1 MALVSVDALYCFSYI
16 TENMPLW
23 MSRVNG
29 LAVHTATKQAEF
41 SDEYQKL
48 THVQVRRRKNSSCH
62 SIRPVQENEPDS
74 QQDASVP
81 PEGDAT
87 DSTAKATPAPNTRKR
102 GTEQAPSIQS
112 ADGPQVIRIR
122 HNVVIHYDG
131 HTQKELEQ
139 VVRDIGSARNNI
151 RKGKMTQLMKRPNLA
166 LDMFSKR
173 ISLRE
178 ASRSLGAGSDGTRPS
193 AMATIRSRNVH
204 KETSFDFADKQL
216 ELAQSLC
223 EAAAHQFLR
232 CGDCS
237 TELENIQQKFK
248 LVLETAESEV
258 ERLVEEKKLEEKKLE
273 EKKLEEEKLEEKKS
287 EGKKPVE
294 VKPEE
299 KKLEEGKMAETP
311 EQKSAEKPVVPAADK
326 PADPDLPAIEVDD
339 DSGSSISIDIS
350 AFRSTRFG

>member
-1 MALVSVDALYCFSYI
+1 
-16 TENMPLW
+16 
-23 MSRVNG
+23 MSRVNN
-29 LAVHTATKQAEF
+29 LAVHTAAKQAEF

-48 THVQVRRRKNSSCH
+48 AHVQTRRRKNSSCR
-62 SIRPVQENEPDS
+62 SIRPIQENETDR
-74 QQDASVP
+74 QQGTEKASVP
-81 PEGDAT
+81 PEKDAA
-87 DSTAKATPAPNTRKR
+87 DSTAKAAPAPNTRKR
-102 GTEQAPSIQS
+102 GTDQAPSIQS
-112 ADGPQVIRIR
+112 ADGPQVIRTR

-131 HTQKELEQ
+131 HTQRELEQ

-178 ASRSLGAGSDGTRPS
+178 ASRSLGASSEGRPT
-193 AMATIRSRNVH
+193 AMASIRSRNVQ

-232 CGDCS
+232 SGDCS

-248 LVLETAESEV
+248 LVLEAAESEV
-258 ERLVEEKKLEEKKLE
+258 ERLREEKKQEEKKQNEKKLEEKK
-273 EKKLEEEKLEEKKS
+273 S
-287 EGKKPVE
+287 
-294 VKPEE
+294 EE
-299 KKLEEGKMAETP
+299 KKLEEGKVAEMP
-311 EQKSAEKPVVPAADK
+311 RRKSAEKPVVLADEK
-326 PADPDLPAIEVDD
+326 PPEPDLTAIEVDD
-339 DSGSSISIDIS
+339 ASSASSISIDIS